1 MTRTTEDS
9 QAIDKPLGRR
19 NLLEQHAQSV
29 LLALITAALLY
40 SGSFVLQARED
51 AVRTAAQLATLTS
64 EVAALRAQL
73 AAMQAAYGGFVGRED
88 FRDHEDRLRS
98 LEVRPRR

>member
-1 MTRTTEDS
+1 MTRNPENSET
-9 QAIDKPLGRR
+9 IDNPRASRR
-19 NLLEQHAQSV
+19 LLEKHAQSV
-29 LLALITAALLY
+29 LLAVITAALLY

-51 AVRTAAQLATLTS
+51 AVRTAAQLTALTG

-73 AAMQAAYGGFVGRED
+73 AAMQAAYGAFVGRED

-98 LEVRPRR
+98 LEGRPRK